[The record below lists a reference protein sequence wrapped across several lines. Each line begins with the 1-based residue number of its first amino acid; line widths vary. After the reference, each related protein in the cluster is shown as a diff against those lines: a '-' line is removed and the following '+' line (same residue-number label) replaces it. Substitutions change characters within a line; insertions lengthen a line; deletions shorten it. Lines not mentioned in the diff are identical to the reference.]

1 MRRSFLALLLGLMV
15 GVGIFVSFENLNILY
30 VVGSGLVLGLIFY
43 LRRSRA
49 IFCILGLVLSF
60 SLSSL
65 RFSSKALYK
74 DESRKM
80 FFTVVQKR
88 ESQDGFR
95 YFLEASDGEIRE
107 KTLYFSDKDL
117 HIGDKFVARADFKK
131 PNTNTNPN
139 LFSYRRYLASKD
151 IFSEAM
157 IDGDFKV
164 YPSDNFFL
172 RIKDAFYEYIH
183 RIFDDNLS
191 KHAADFVVS
200 VILGENLVDGDEIR
214 DLGLA
219 HILAVSGLHLDI
231 LMGFLLFIFTRLRI
245 SYKYAYGMGFLLS
258 LVYGY
263 LISFPFSVV
272 RVIGLNLIGFLAFL
286 YKKPFDRVKALLII
300 ASSILV
306 ANPFALLNSGF
317 VLSFV
322 ASLSVYLIY
331 PYFKRRFGKTYV
343 GDSLAFTT
351 AIQVGL
357 FPFIIYYYGSI
368 NLISILAN
376 FLVVPIFTFA
386 MYMIFALVMGIF
398 IIKPLGLL
406 VLVILNILVEGILSL
421 TILLGSIRFTRI
433 DFAKPSILLVIY
445 FFVLILVIINLGVSR
460 AKRHGYLILASLV
473 LLLVGSLSDTN
484 KTFYQM
490 IDIGQGDA
498 FLLADRGDY
507 YLIDV
512 GGPKYK
518 SYDSGEAILIPY
530 LKSLGIGKIKGI
542 FISHEDSDHIGNL
555 KGVLDNFEVEN
566 IFVTKSNYKSVKDHD
581 PTLLKKGDKIV
592 LKDTEIKVI
601 AEGDSDDENADS
613 MGLLIDIR
621 GIKIM
626 SLGDMPAELEK
637 NIDEKAD
644 IFKLSHHGSATSSQR
659 DFIERVDPRIVL
671 ISAGRNN
678 LYGHPAREIMDNVA
692 DRIIYNTQ
700 IDGLVEMSFDGEF
713 SIEGYV
719 KGGYFR

>member
-107 KTLYFSDKDL
+107 KTLYFSDEDL

-164 YPSDNFFL
+164 YPSSNFFL
-172 RIKDAFYEYIH
+172 RIKDSFYGCIH
-183 RIFDDNLS
+183 RIFDSNLS
-191 KHAADFVVS
+191 KPVANFVVS
-200 VILGENLVDGDEIR
+200 VVLGENLVDGDEIR

-231 LMGFLLFIFTRLRI
+231 LMGFLLFIFTRMGI
-245 SYKYAYGMGFLLS
+245 SYKYAYGIGFFLS
-258 LVYGY
+258 LAYGY
-263 LISFPFSVV
+263 LISFPFSVM

-300 ASSILV
+300 ASAILV

-460 AKRHGYLILASLV
+460 AKRHGYIILASLV

-566 IFVTKSNYKSVKDHD
+566 IFVTNSNYKSVKDHD

-626 SLGDMPAELEK
+626 SMGDMPAELEK

-644 IFKLSHHGSATSSQR
+644 ILKLSHHGSATSSQR